1 MNKLSYR
8 VVQDINRWTALKYLP
23 TAFSTGSKSI
33 KQTAVSNLFIATNP
47 EFCQIT
53 YNDIFIDD

>member
-8 VVQDINRWTALKYLP
+8 VVQDINRWTALKYLS
-23 TAFSTGSKSI
+23 TAYSTESKSI

-47 EFCQIT
+47 EFYQIT
-53 YNDIFIDD
+53 YDDIFIDD